1 MYFFRPFIIYVR
13 AYISIGPKQ
22 ELDLSPQR
30 WLLPIHIL
38 DAIYYFD
45 SGRIAVGFKSS
56 KRAAAILHNL
66 SGVMSQ
72 GYQSRAL
79 QRNPH
84 CLLLNVDWYH
94 R

>member
-1 MYFFRPFIIYVR
+1 M
-13 AYISIGPKQ
+13 
-22 ELDLSPQR
+22 SPQR

-38 DAIYYFD
+38 DAIYYLD
-45 SGRIAVGFKSS
+45 TSRMSVGFKSS
-56 KRAAAILHNL
+56 KRAAAILHKL
-66 SGVMSQ
+66 SAVMNE

-94 R
+94 RYNDSSYYFIMHTKLKL